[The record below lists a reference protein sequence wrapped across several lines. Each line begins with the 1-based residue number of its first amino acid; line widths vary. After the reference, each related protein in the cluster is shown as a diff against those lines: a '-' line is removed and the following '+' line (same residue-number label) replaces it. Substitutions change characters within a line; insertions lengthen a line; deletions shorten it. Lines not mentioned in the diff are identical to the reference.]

1 MKRLNQASSVQ
12 AILPGAGINNQ
23 TELVIIIIMTLGHQQ
38 LHNILVPVSSG
49 DINNKLFIVSIND
62 EEEEFEDDDDPDYS
76 PESDEGYRTTSP
88 LANSSCSPGSAHH
101 RDSVI
106 EEALITGTVGE
117 ATEDEHGNLMWLVDF
132 KLDCITDI
140 DKEDDNKNVEEQSEE
155 PQQKKQKVDVNH
167 EVMSDHQHEVVSV
180 QEVETVPLV
189 THHHHHGQYP
199 NIIAPVYSSAP
210 VHYPHHLSHLAP
222 HHTSV
227 SAAKPNYTYTDL
239 ITLALRDKTALTVSG
254 IYQWIR

>member
-1 MKRLNQASSVQ
+1 
-12 AILPGAGINNQ
+12 
-23 TELVIIIIMTLGHQQ
+23 MTLGHQQ

-76 PESDEGYRTTSP
+76 PESDEGYRTASP

-132 KLDCITDI
+132 KLDFVSDI
-140 DKEDDNKNVEEQSEE
+140 EKGEEGEESLDSDQPERKKMKTISETAETKCQTSSEE
-155 PQQKKQKVDVNH
+155 
-167 EVMSDHQHEVVSV
+167 SV
-180 QEVETVPLV
+180 KTSIPGRDSLF
-189 THHHHHGQYP
+189 
-199 NIIAPVYSSAP
+199 SAP
-210 VHYPHHLSHLAP
+210 AFTSLKPHFLPRRQIS
-222 HHTSV
+222 T
-227 SAAKPNYTYTDL
+227 AKPNYTYTDL
-239 ITLALRDKTALTVSG
+239 ISLALRDRTSLTVSE

>member
-1 MKRLNQASSVQ
+1 
-12 AILPGAGINNQ
+12 
-23 TELVIIIIMTLGHQQ
+23 MTLGHQQ

-140 DKEDDNKNVEEQSEE
+140 DKEDDNNNVEEQSEE
-155 PQQKKQKVDVNH
+155 PQQKKQRVDVNH
-167 EVMSDHQHEVVSV
+167 EVVSDHQHEVVSV
-180 QEVETVPLV
+180 QEVETVPLI
-189 THHHHHGQYP
+189 THHHHGQYP
-199 NIIAPVYSSAP
+199 NVTAPVYSSSP
-210 VHYPHHLSHLAP
+210 VPVNYPHHLAHLA